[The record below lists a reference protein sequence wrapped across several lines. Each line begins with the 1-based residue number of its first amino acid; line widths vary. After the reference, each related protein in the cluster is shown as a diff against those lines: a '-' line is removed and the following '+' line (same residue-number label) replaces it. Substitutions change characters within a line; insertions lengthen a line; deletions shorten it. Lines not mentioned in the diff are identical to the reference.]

1 MTSDQFYHS
10 EISFTCT
17 STHLYQNIKLY
28 YIITY
33 CITLGYLDIPINV
46 IRKLSMNI
54 KDKQINHPDNNL
66 LYYTSDSLW
75 KIWLVE
81 SIQLIHNSLW
91 TWHDKCN
98 ICCKGLS
105 NCRLLSPLDSVFT
118 WYHESSKPRVCVI
131 CRSQRLRQ
139 ITQTRGFDNSWYH
152 AQPHPIIVYEV

>member
-66 LYYTSDSLW
+66 LKVLSSLYMLY
-75 KIWLVE
+75 IRLN
-81 SIQLIHNSLW
+81 LI
-91 TWHDKCN
+91 
-98 ICCKGLS
+98 
-105 NCRLLSPLDSVFT
+105 
-118 WYHESSKPRVCVI
+118 E
-131 CRSQRLRQ
+131 RSM
-139 ITQTRGFDNSWYH
+139 I
-152 AQPHPIIVYEV
+152 